1 MNELVE
7 KENVIVEN
15 LIYEIRGKEVMLDS
29 DLAMLYQC
37 KNGTKS
43 INLAVN
49 RNKERFP
56 KDFYFQL
63 TKEEYDNLRFQFE
76 TANNMSRVLPYV
88 FTEQGVAMLA
98 SVLKTEIASKV
109 SVQIMRAFV
118 SMRHYLNTN
127 LLFQDSTLQ
136 RISNLETKSIEYDK
150 EIKLLQNSF
159 NQLSKNIKNNYLF
172 YDGQIYDAYSL
183 MLDIFNTSQKNITII
198 DNYLDKNLLDI
209 LSKTNKDI
217 LVITNKYNK
226 IDYDKYKEEYH
237 NVKIKIM
244 NKIHDRFIII
254 DNNILYHSGASF
266 KDLGTKCFA
275 ISKIKNKEILDKILQ
290 YIN

>member
-1 MNELVE
+1 MTVISMLGGKYSLNDVNV
-7 KENVIVEN
+7 KEEMKIGNRSQVI
-15 LIYEIRGKEVMLDS
+15 LDS

-118 SMRHYLNTN
+118 SMRHYLHTN
-127 LLFQDSTLQ
+127 LLFQDSNLQ

-159 NQLSKNIKNNYLF
+159 NQLSKNIKN
-172 YDGQIYDAYSL
+172 
-183 MLDIFNTSQKNITII
+183 TVCTIE
-198 DNYLDKNLLDI
+198 LP
-209 LSKTNKDI
+209 LSKAR
-217 LVITNKYNK
+217 
-226 IDYDKYKEEYH
+226 KER
-237 NVKIKIM
+237 NLK
-244 NKIHDRFIII
+244 
-254 DNNILYHSGASF
+254 
-266 KDLGTKCFA
+266 
-275 ISKIKNKEILDKILQ
+275 
-290 YIN
+290 